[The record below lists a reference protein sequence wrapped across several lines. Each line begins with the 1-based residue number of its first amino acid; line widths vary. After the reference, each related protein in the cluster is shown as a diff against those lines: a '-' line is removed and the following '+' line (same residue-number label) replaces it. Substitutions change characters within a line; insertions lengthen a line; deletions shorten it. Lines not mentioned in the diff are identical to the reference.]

1 MATLIDLDVAKDHLN
16 VTDARFDQRIERM
29 TKQATAIVLEYIGRS
44 SDTAWTATIAAW
56 TEATVPDVV
65 QAAIL
70 LQLGELYRYRG
81 DDELPKRDEGDLAPG
96 VKSLLRRW
104 RDPVIA

>member
-1 MATLIDLDVAKDHLN
+1 MATLIDLEVAKDHLN
-16 VTDARFDQRIERM
+16 VTDPRHDLRIERM
-29 TKQATAIVLEYIGRS
+29 VTQAQAIVLEYIARS

-56 TEATVPDVV
+56 TEVTVPPVV

-81 DDELPKRDEGDLAPG
+81 DDEMPKRDEGDLAPG
-96 VKSLLRRW
+96 VKSLLRRY